1 MSASPPG
8 NWPCAPPRTRAKRC
22 GRQARESPSDLFP
35 SPRGD
40 GVAAFIE
47 FDVVNEGLDRFTRL
61 ATLFYSLREDSASFV
76 APAELGDEAV
86 PDIALFVGARGAV
99 GVCPVQDGFVWLA
112 GERAFFYLRIGD
124 AEETAAAPVER
135 ELVLAEILRVIR
147 RELTGGVQANLV
159 QHPPEIDQTSDFVV
173 ATAQAWNVL
182 HKRNMNR
189 KQVLVTFLQMPSL
202 ALRDR
207 ASSSATP
214 RASPVAA
221 RPDLSPIRRR

>member
-1 MSASPPG
+1 MCSFA
-8 NWPCAPPRTRAKRC
+8 AARARV
-22 GRQARESPSDLFP
+22 AL
-35 SPRGD
+35 
-40 GVAAFIE
+40 GV
-47 FDVVNEGLDRFTRL
+47 R
-61 ATLFYSLREDSASFV
+61 
-76 APAELGDEAV
+76 PA
-86 PDIALFVGARGAV
+86 
-99 GVCPVQDGFVWLA
+99 QDGFVGLA

-159 QHPPEIDQTSDFVV
+159 QHPPKIDQTSDFVV

-189 KQVLVTFLQMPSL
+189 KQALVTFLQMPSL
-202 ALRDR
+202 ASRDR

-221 RPDLSPIRRR
+221 RPDLSPIRRKTLPVLRARRVRICPRPIRIALPSRRQR

>member
-1 MSASPPG
+1 MDA
-8 NWPCAPPRTRAKRC
+8 
-22 GRQARESPSDLFP
+22 
-35 SPRGD
+35 
-40 GVAAFIE
+40 
-47 FDVVNEGLDRFTRL
+47 
-61 ATLFYSLREDSASFV
+61 LREDVAAFV

-86 PDIALFVGARGAV
+86 PDVTLFVGARGAV
-99 GVCPVQDGFVWLA
+99 GVRPVQNGFVGLA
-112 GERAFFYLRIGD
+112 GERAFFYLRIGN

-135 ELVLAEILRVIR
+135 EPVLAEILRVIR
-147 RELTGGVQANLV
+147 RELTGGVQANLI

-189 KQVLVTFLQMPSL
+189 KQVIVTFLQMPFV

-207 ASSSATP
+207 AFSSATP

-221 RPDLSPIRRR
+221 RPHPSPIRRKTLPVL